1 VNPQTFLIMFSSTGI
16 ALFVLAVVLLALSKE
31 GRIVLTAKLTKKPLL
46 VKINPEAR
54 VVKLERI
61 PDVELVE
68 KKGETYFL
76 GGWPNYRWGG
86 VKVFFVIEN
95 DTIDYPPE
103 IVAEIQKALKEGYEN
118 FDKLKEAIVEY
129 EEKVIE
135 VKNPDGTTGYQK
147 ITIPK
152 FKPIVGRAHRV
163 ISIRPLKKSKGVSLV
178 IEEFTPIDYLGLA
191 TFYNR
196 KFGAE
201 AIKKILK
208 IKDTEC
214 LEKVQQVYSKLLK
227 KLKIEDKSQGRRINP
242 VWLIYIGIF
251 IFIVLMGLSMYGGKI
266 FGGGGVKPLPPSP

>member
-1 VNPQTFLIMFSSTGI
+1 MNPQTFLIMFSSTGI